1 MTWRPTEPQ
10 LADALVHAERSA
22 PRESCGVIAGNFYR
36 PVENRATE
44 HDSFVMDMRRYC
56 EIARRE
62 KIEAIVH
69 SHVDLPPFP
78 SEADRTICEKL
89 GLPWLI
95 VSWPSS
101 QWQVIEPCGFSAP
114 LVGRHW
120 AWGAQDCLAIIRDGL
135 KHHAGIA
142 VPDFDRDWNFWKR
155 GEDLIARHFREAG
168 FVALPENTPPKH
180 CDVFGMQMPGSP
192 VVNHLALFLAPDLIL
207 HQLMGQLSRR
217 QLYDG
222 FFQRSTVLH
231 LRHEALA

>member
-22 PRESCGVIAGNFYR
+22 PLESCGVIAGNFYR
-36 PVENRATE
+36 PVENRATD
-44 HDSFVMDMRRYC
+44 HDSFVMDMRGYALLDRQFG
-56 EIARRE
+56 
-62 KIEAIVH
+62 IEAIVH
-69 SHVDLPPFP
+69 SHVNAPPLP

-142 VPDFDRDWNFWKR
+142 VPDFDRDWNFWKK